1 MDFDFSDD
9 QTQLR
14 EAVNKWVGKG
24 YDFERRRSI
33 VRAGGFSAEAFKE
46 LAALGL

>member
-9 QTQLR
+9 QMQLR

-24 YDFERRRSI
+24 YEFTRRRGI
-33 VRAGGFSAEAFKE
+33 VRAGGFSR
-46 LAALGL
+46 